1 MPAVND
7 ADLTR
12 IAAAH
17 ADTLD
22 VSGLDPLIVVPRES
36 WRQLANALAQAGARL
51 SDLTCVDRGETVEV
65 VAHVCP
71 SRTEQ
76 LTLKTMLADG
86 DLVVDSLWPVWP
98 GVDWLEREAY
108 DMFGVRFEGH
118 PDMTRILMW
127 EGFKGHPL
135 RKSFLLETEE
145 EEPA

>member
-1 MPAVND
+1 MNGLDIEA
-7 ADLTR
+7 

-17 ADTLD
+17 AGTLD
-22 VSGLDPLIVVPRES
+22 TSGFDPLIVVPRES
-36 WRQLANALAQAGARL
+36 WRRLADTLARQGVRL

-71 SRTEQ
+71 SQSEQ
-76 LTLKTMLADG
+76 VTLKTVLADG

-98 GVDWLEREAY
+98 SADWLEREAY

-127 EGFKGHPL
+127 DSFEGHPL

-145 EEPA
+145 GEQ